1 MSVALAR
8 SVLRSR
14 RVLYLLV
21 TRDLKVRYAG
31 SLLGYVWT
39 VLDPLLISGVYWFVF
54 TKVFSRASLA
64 PGVPYIVFLLAA
76 LLPWNWASGV
86 LTEATRALT
95 REAKLVR
102 STNTPRETWV
112 LRAVLSKGMEFLF
125 SIPVLAAF
133 MLVLR
138 VPVPLQV
145 VFVPF
150 ALLLL
155 LVLLVGLGLLI
166 APLAVL
172 FSDVDRVVRIL
183 LRLLFYFSPVIYA
196 VRHVPH
202 EFTWVYAMNPFAGIL
217 DLIRFLV
224 LPNQSV
230 HALLVLSS
238 AVISFAALA
247 LGSFVFS
254 RLEPAVLKEL

>member
-39 VLDPLLISGVYWFVF
+39 VLDPLLVAGVYWFVF

-125 SIPVLAAF
+125 SVPVLAAF
-133 MLVLR
+133 MLILR
-138 VPVPLQV
+138 VRVPARA
-145 VFVPF
+145 VFLPF
-150 ALLLL
+150 AVLLLG
-155 LVLLVGLGLLI
+155 VLLVGLSLLI

-172 FSDVDRVVRIL
+172 FSDVERLIRIV
-183 LRLLFYFSPVIYA
+183 LRLLFYASPVIYA
-196 VRHVPH
+196 VRHVPR
-202 EFTWVYAMNPFAGIL
+202 EFIWVYALNPFAGIL
-217 DLIRFLV
+217 DLFRFLV

-230 HALLVLSS
+230 HALLVLSAAAIS
-238 AVISFAALA
+238 LAVLV
-247 LGSFVFS
+247 LGAFVFS

>member
-1 MSVALAR
+1 MTLAR
-8 SVLRSR
+8 GVLRSR

-86 LTEATRALT
+86 LNEATRALT

-133 MLVLR
+133 MLILR

-145 VFVPF
+145 VFVPL
-150 ALLLL
+150 AVLLLG
-155 LVLLVGLGLLI
+155 VLLVGLALLI

-196 VRHVPH
+196 VRHVPA
-202 EFTWVYAMNPFAGIL
+202 EVAWVYALNPFAGIL
-217 DLIRFLV
+217 DLFRFLV

>member
-1 MSVALAR
+1 MERAR
-8 SVLRSR
+8 TILRTR

-39 VLDPLLISGVYWFVF
+39 VLDPLLVAAIYWFVF
-54 TKVFSRASLA
+54 TKVFSRAALA

-86 LTEATRALT
+86 MTEATRALT
-95 REAKLVR
+95 RESKLVR

-125 SIPVLAAF
+125 SLPVLAAF

-138 VPVPLQV
+138 VFPPPAVVLLPL
-145 VFVPF
+145 

-155 LVLLVGLGLLI
+155 AILLVGLGLLI

-172 FSDVDRVVRIL
+172 FSDVERLIRIV
-183 LRLLFYFSPVIYA
+183 LRLLFYASPVIYA
-196 VRHVPH
+196 VRHVPAQ
-202 EFTWVYAMNPFAGIL
+202 YAWLYVLNPFAGIL
-217 DLIRFLV
+217 DLIRFLL

-230 HALLVLSS
+230 HGVLVLSATATS
-238 AVISFAALA
+238 VGTFL
-247 LGSFVFS
+247 LGTFVFS
-254 RLEPAVLKEL
+254 RLERSVLKEI